1 MIHPLANIQSKNI
14 GKNTFV
20 WQYSVILSDAKIG
33 ENCNINCHT
42 FIENDVKIGD
52 FVTIKSGVY
61 LWDGIEIEDYVFV
74 GPNVTFTNDVRPRS
88 KQYPSEFKRTL
99 IKKNASIGAGAVILG
114 GIIIEEFAMVGA
126 GALVTKNVPS
136 RALMLGSPAKV
147 VGWLNDDGT
156 KMEMK
161 DNYFVDKSGKSWCVE
176 NEELKE
182 V

>member
-1 MIHPLANIQSKNI
+1 MIHSLSDVQSKNI

-20 WQYSVILSDAKIG
+20 WQYSIILPGASIG

-61 LWDGIEIEDYVFV
+61 LWDGIEIEDFVFV

-88 KQYPSEFKRTL
+88 NQYPDTFNKTL
-99 IKKNASIGAGAVILG
+99 IKKNASIGAEAIILG
-114 GIIIEEFAMVGA
+114 GVTIGEFAMVGA

-136 RALMLGSPAKV
+136 RALVIGTPAKII
-147 VGWLNDDGT
+147 GWLNDDGS
-156 KMEMK
+156 KMEIK
-161 DNYFVDKSGKSWCVE
+161 DNYFVDTSGTSWCVE

-182 V
+182 I

>member
-1 MIHPLANIQSKNI
+1 MIHFLADVQSKNI

-20 WQYSVILSDAKIG
+20 WQYSVILSGAIIG

-52 FVTIKSGVY
+52 YSTIKSGVY

-74 GPNVTFTNDVRPRS
+74 GPNVTFTNDARPRS
-88 KQYPSEFKRTL
+88 RQYPDTFNYTL
-99 IKKNASIGAGAVILG
+99 IKKNASIGAGAIILG
-114 GIIIEEFAMVGA
+114 GVTIGEFAMIGA

-136 RALMLGSPAKV
+136 RALVVGSPAKIIS
-147 VGWLNDDGT
+147 WLNDDGT

-161 DNYFVDKSGKSWCVE
+161 ENYFVDNRGKSWVI
-176 NEELKE
+176 NNDELIE
-182 V
+182 I

>member
-1 MIHPLANIQSKNI
+1 MIHFLADVQSKNI

-20 WQYSVILSDAKIG
+20 WQYSVILAGAKIG
-33 ENCNINCHT
+33 KNCNINCHT

-52 FVTIKSGVY
+52 YSTIKSGVY

-88 KQYPSEFKRTL
+88 KQYPEIFNNIL
-99 IKKNASIGAGAVILG
+99 IKKNASIGAGATILG
-114 GIIIEEFAMVGA
+114 GVTIGEFAMIGA
-126 GALVTKNVPS
+126 GALVTKSVPS
-136 RALMLGSPAKV
+136 RALVVGSPAKIIA
-147 VGWLNDDGT
+147 WLNDDGT

-161 DNYFVDKSGKSWCVE
+161 ENYFVDNRGNSWSVE

-182 V
+182 I